1 MNARHILNRLTIHSF
16 LLLFLVAISTQ
27 SFSQQPN
34 LKFEHLGTQER
45 LSHSNVICIFQD
57 SRGFMWFGTR
67 DGLNRY
73 DGYSFTVFKNNKND
87 KHSLS
92 SNIINDIVE
101 DSDGVLWVATWGG
114 GLNQFNHES
123 EKFTSY
129 KHNQN
134 KAGSISSDLINSII
148 VDSEGTLW
156 IGTDDGGLDRFNRNN
171 KTFTHF
177 TTEKNNPN
185 SLSQN
190 SIKDIF
196 EDHQHNLWIATSD
209 KGLNQYNRKNKS
221 FYRYQHNDAKP
232 SSISSDNTQV
242 IFEDSKHRLWIGTR
256 GGGLNLF
263 NPSTGEFNNLLKNT
277 PHNSSKVLDV
287 ILTINEDDK
296 GNIWI
301 GTEHDGLFIYDS
313 YSATFFNFQQD
324 IGDPSSLSNNSVWT
338 IYKDIKKNMWLGTFS
353 GDINLWSRDAN
364 KFVHYR
370 QTSSKTSLSH
380 NKVLSIYED
389 SKNNLWIGTDGGGLN
404 LFDRKTGSFIHYR
417 QEQNN
422 SNSIGGDF
430 VLSIL
435 EDSGGNLWFG
445 TWGDGISVY
454 NPTKNT
460 YRHYKN
466 IPKNAK
472 SLSSNNVWV
481 IFEDG
486 NKNIWIGT
494 YFGGLDLYNPE
505 QETFIHFQHNE
516 NDSTSI
522 SSNKINSIYEDR
534 KGQLWIGTDGSGLN
548 LFNKQTNSFTQFKHH
563 ETKNSISSNI
573 IGKIHED
580 RYGNLWIG
588 TTEGLNYLNV
598 ITKKFTSYRTTE
610 GLPNDAIF
618 GIEEDHNGQLWIG
631 TNKGLSRFDLAKK
644 SFTNFSIADGLQ
656 SNEFKQ
662 NASLKSR
669 SGAMYFGGN
678 NGFNE
683 FFPDSIQLK
692 SYDPPIVLTN
702 FLLFNKS
709 VQVADSLNA
718 SPLTKHISETT
729 AITLSHDQS
738 VISFEFSSLNYVYPE
753 KKQYE
758 YIMEGFDRSWN
769 NVGIKHTA
777 TYTNLDPGE
786 YIFKVRGLN
795 SAGHWSDNIRTVNLT
810 ITHPYWQTWWFK
822 TILALAMLSGIIA
835 IIIIRVNTIK
845 KQKTKL
851 EEQVQKQTAE
861 VIEQKDV
868 LLAQTENLQA
878 LHEEQQA
885 QTEYLQTL
893 NEELHQQKKE
903 IITKSEEAEKAR
915 QDAERA
921 NQAKSIF
928 LATMSHEIRTP
939 MNGVLGMAS
948 LLAETS
954 LSAEQQEYT
963 DTIRTSG
970 DALLTVI
977 NDILDFSKIESGNL
991 ELDNQPFDLRQCI
1004 EDVMDVFA
1012 KKTAEKGLDLV
1023 YQIDNQIPA
1032 QIIGDSHRLRQI
1044 LLNLISNAMKFTHQG
1059 EIFVGIE
1066 LLNADN
1072 NQLQLAFHIR
1082 DTGIGIPHDKLSRL
1096 FKAFSQVDSSTT
1108 RKYGGTGLG
1117 LVISERLVGLMSGGI
1132 TVNSELGVGTTF
1144 SFTIKS
1150 LMNQQESIRHY
1161 VHYNTV
1167 GNEGKKVLLIDDNAT
1182 NRAILKTQL
1191 EHWKLLP
1198 TLASSG
1204 SEALQILSKQERF
1217 DLVITD
1223 MQMPDMD
1230 GLQLSQ
1236 QIKAKHPSLPIILLS
1251 SVGDE
1256 SKKKYPSLFTSVL
1269 NKPVKQQQLNREIHK
1284 ALSPEIDNTPV
1295 ENQKPDQVLT
1305 EDFATKYPLRILLAD
1320 DNPINQKLA
1329 VRVLNKLGYQK
1340 IEVAQNGLE
1349 VMEKFD
1355 EQFYDVIL
1363 MDVQMPE
1370 MDGLEATRLIRSK
1383 HYHQPIIISMTA
1395 NAMPED
1401 KEACLK
1407 AGMDDYISKP
1417 VKLEIL
1423 VSLLEKWALYLIEK
1437 SIQGKIL

>member
-1 MNARHILNRLTIHSF
+1 MNSGLSDNSI
-16 LLLFLVAISTQ
+16 
-27 SFSQQPN
+27 FSI
-34 LKFEHLGTQER
+34 FE
-45 LSHSNVICIFQD
+45 D
-57 SRGFMWFGTR
+57 
-67 DGLNRY
+67 
-73 DGYSFTVFKNNKND
+73 ND
-87 KHSLS
+87 H
-92 SNIINDIVE
+92 N
-101 DSDGVLWVATWGG
+101 LWVATAN
-114 GLNQFNHES
+114 GLNRLNKKDNTFTSFFNHENDP
-123 EKFTSY
+123 K
-129 KHNQN
+129 
-134 KAGSISSDLINSII
+134 SIS
-148 VDSEGTLW
+148 
-156 IGTDDGGLDRFNRNN
+156 NN
-171 KTFTHF
+171 VIL
-177 TTEKNNPN
+177 
-185 SLSQN
+185 SLFQ
-190 SIKDIF
+190 
-196 EDHQHNLWIATSD
+196 
-209 KGLNQYNRKNKS
+209 
-221 FYRYQHNDAKP
+221 
-232 SSISSDNTQV
+232 
-242 IFEDSKHRLWIGTR
+242 DSKDRLWICTR
-256 GGGLNLF
+256 NGLNLY
-263 NPSTGEFNNLLKNT
+263 NKVT
-277 PHNSSKVLDV
+277 NSFTKYFES
-287 ILTINEDDK
+287 
-296 GNIWI
+296 
-301 GTEHDGLFIYDS
+301 DGL
-313 YSATFFNFQQD
+313 
-324 IGDPSSLSNNSVWT
+324 P
-338 IYKDIKKNMWLGTFS
+338 
-353 GDINLWSRDAN
+353 
-364 KFVHYR
+364 
-370 QTSSKTSLSH
+370 
-380 NKVLSIYED
+380 
-389 SKNNLWIGTDGGGLN
+389 
-404 LFDRKTGSFIHYR
+404 
-417 QEQNN
+417 
-422 SNSIGGDF
+422 SNS
-430 VLSIL
+430 LCSIL
-435 EDSGGNLWFG
+435 ED
-445 TWGDGISVY
+445 
-454 NPTKNT
+454 
-460 YRHYKN
+460 
-466 IPKNAK
+466 
-472 SLSSNNVWV
+472 
-481 IFEDG
+481 
-486 NKNIWIGT
+486 
-494 YFGGLDLYNPE
+494 
-505 QETFIHFQHNE
+505 
-516 NDSTSI
+516 
-522 SSNKINSIYEDR
+522 R
-534 KGQLWIGTDGSGLN
+534 K
-548 LFNKQTNSFTQFKHH
+548 
-563 ETKNSISSNI
+563 
-573 IGKIHED
+573 
-580 RYGNLWIG
+580 GNLWISTQNG
-588 TTEGLNYLNV
+588 ISVFNPDTKNIQNYNV
-598 ITKKFTSYRTTE
+598 K
-610 GLPNDAIF
+610 
-618 GIEEDHNGQLWIG
+618 
-631 TNKGLSRFDLAKK
+631 
-644 SFTNFSIADGLQ
+644 DGLQ
-656 SNEFKQ
+656 DNEFKQ
-662 NASLKSR
+662 YAALKTTT
-669 SGAMYFGGN
+669 GLMLFGGN
-678 NGFNE
+678 NGYNMFN
-683 FFPDSIQLK
+683 PDKIVFNAHI
-692 SYDPPIVLTN
+692 PPIIITD
-702 FLLFNKS
+702 FKIFNKS
-709 VQVADSLNA
+709 VKNSENNSVLKN
-718 SPLTKHISETT
+718 HISETKT
-729 AITLSHDQS
+729 IRLSDKQS
-738 VISFEFSSLNYVYPE
+738 VFSFEFAALNYIASDKNNYSY
-753 KKQYE
+753 K
-758 YIMEGFDRSWN
+758 MEGFDEDWN
-769 NVGIKHTA
+769 FIGNAHTA
-777 TYTNLDPGE
+777 AYTNLDPGK
-786 YIFKVRGLN
+786 YVFRVKGSNNDGVWNNTGV
-795 SAGHWSDNIRTVNLT
+795 A
-810 ITHPYWQTWWFK
+810 ITMIIEPPYWNTWWFK
-822 TILALAMLSGIIA
+822 TILALAMVSGIYGIV
-835 IIIIRVNTIK
+835 ILRVNIIE
-845 KQKTKL
+845 KQKIKL

-1032 QIIGDSHRLRQI
+1032 QIFGDSHRLRQI

>member
-1 MNARHILNRLTIHSF
+1 MKPLRALPIIMFAIGLVTYSF
-16 LLLFLVAISTQ
+16 AQ
-27 SFSQQPN
+27 RPD
-34 LKFEHLGTQER
+34 LKFEHFNTRNGLVKNFV
-45 LSHSNVICIFQD
+45 SNVSQD
-57 SRGFMWFGTR
+57 GKGIMWFATEN
-67 DGLNRY
+67 GLNKF
-73 DGYSFTVFKNNKND
+73 DGYNFSLYQNNLLDTNSLQSNSVRSIYEDKQKNLWIGTSKGLDLFDRKNNHFIRIVNLEKSIETVYEDQFNNLWVSTNLGD
-87 KHSLS
+87 LYLVDRVSRKISLYHKADTSENNIGALS
-92 SNIINDIVE
+92 SLFE
-101 DSDGVLWVATWGG
+101 
-114 GLNQFNHES
+114 
-123 EKFTSY
+123 
-129 KHNQN
+129 
-134 KAGSISSDLINSII
+134 
-148 VDSEGTLW
+148 DSEGTLW
-156 IGTDDGGLDRFNRNN
+156 YVNEKEIRIIDRAN
-171 KTFTHF
+171 KTLTK
-177 TTEKNNPN
+177 TD
-185 SLSQN
+185 
-190 SIKDIF
+190 IKI
-196 EDHQHNLWIATSD
+196 NLPTC
-209 KGLNQYNRKNKS
+209 
-221 FYRYQHNDAKP
+221 
-232 SSISSDNTQV
+232 
-242 IFEDSKHRLWIGTR
+242 IFEDSKKNLWFGTRKEGLSLYNRASKKHIRLSLDTKNMTSDSEEAIFCMAEDSQGKLWIGR
-256 GGGLNLF
+256 QHKGLDILDVDRKTIYNYHP
-263 NPSTGEFNNLLKNT
+263 NPSDAG
-277 PHNSSKVLDV
+277 S
-287 ILTINEDDK
+287 
-296 GNIWI
+296 I
-301 GTEHDGLFIYDS
+301 GSH
-313 YSATFFNFQQD
+313 
-324 IGDPSSLSNNSVWT
+324 T
-338 IYKDIKKNMWLGTFS
+338 IYSVCRDKNDNMWLGTFNGGVNRANVQKFGHYKNTGS
-353 GDINLWSRDAN
+353 DGKGLNHNNILSFCEDAQAN
-364 KFVHYR
+364 
-370 QTSSKTSLSH
+370 
-380 NKVLSIYED
+380 I
-389 SKNNLWIGTDGGGLN
+389 WISTDGGGLN
-404 LFDRKTGSFIHYR
+404 CYDSKKAKFAYFLNDPKNPHSISNNFVTQVINDRAGFIWAGFWNGGLDKFDMAKNIFKHYR
-417 QEQNN
+417 H
-422 SNSIGGDF
+422 
-430 VLSIL
+430 
-435 EDSGGNLWFG
+435 
-445 TWGDGISVY
+445 
-454 NPTKNT
+454 NPKD
-460 YRHYKN
+460 
-466 IPKNAK
+466 PA
-472 SLSSNNVWV
+472 SLVCDNVWK
-481 IFEDG
+481 IFEDS
-486 NKNIWIGT
+486 
-494 YFGGLDLYNPE
+494 
-505 QETFIHFQHNE
+505 
-516 NDSTSI
+516 DS
-522 SSNKINSIYEDR
+522 
-534 KGQLWIGTDGSGLN
+534 
-548 LFNKQTNSFTQFKHH
+548 
-563 ETKNSISSNI
+563 
-573 IGKIHED
+573 
-580 RYGNLWIG
+580 NLWVG
-588 TTEGLNYLNV
+588 TTEGLDVLDRMSGKFIHYNKMNSGLSDNSIFSIFEDNDHNLWVATANGLNRLNKKDNTFTSFFNHENDPKSISNNV
-598 ITKKFTSYRTTE
+598 ILSLFQDSKDRLWICTRNGLNLYNKVTNSFTKYFESD
-610 GLPNDAIF
+610 GLPSNSLCSIL
-618 GIEEDHNGQLWIG
+618 EDRKGNLWISTQNG
-631 TNKGLSRFDLAKK
+631 ISVFNPDTKNIQNYNVK
-644 SFTNFSIADGLQ
+644 DGLQ
-656 SNEFKQ
+656 DNEFKQ
-662 NASLKSR
+662 YAALKTTT
-669 SGAMYFGGN
+669 GLMLFGGN
-678 NGFNE
+678 NGYNMFN
-683 FFPDSIQLK
+683 PDKIVFNAHI
-692 SYDPPIVLTN
+692 PPIIITD
-702 FLLFNKS
+702 FKIFNKS
-709 VQVADSLNA
+709 VKNSENNSVLKN
-718 SPLTKHISETT
+718 HISETKT
-729 AITLSHDQS
+729 ITLSDKQS
-738 VISFEFSSLNYVYPE
+738 VFSFEFAALNYIASDKNNYSY
-753 KKQYE
+753 K
-758 YIMEGFDRSWN
+758 MEGFDEDWN
-769 NVGIKHTA
+769 FIGNAHTA
-777 TYTNLDPGE
+777 AYTNLDPGK
-786 YIFKVRGLN
+786 YVFRVKGSNNDGVWNNTGV
-795 SAGHWSDNIRTVNLT
+795 A
-810 ITHPYWQTWWFK
+810 ITMIIEPPYWNTWWFK
-822 TILALAMLSGIIA
+822 TILALAMVSGIYGIV
-835 IIIIRVNTIK
+835 ILRVNIIE
-845 KQKTKL
+845 KQKIKL

-1150 LMNQQESIRHY
+1150 LMNHQESIRHY

-1182 NRAILKTQL
+1182 NRVILKTQL

-1204 SEALQILSKQERF
+1204 SEALHILSKQERF

-1269 NKPVKQQQLNREIHK
+1269 NKPVKQQQLNRDIHR
-1284 ALSPEIDNTPV
+1284 ALRPEIDDTPI